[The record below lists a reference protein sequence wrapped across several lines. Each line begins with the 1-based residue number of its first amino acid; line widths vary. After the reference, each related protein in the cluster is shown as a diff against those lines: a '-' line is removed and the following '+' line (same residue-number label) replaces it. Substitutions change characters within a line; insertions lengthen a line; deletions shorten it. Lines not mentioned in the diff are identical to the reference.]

1 MNRSLIL
8 RLAFGPAFLLFLA
21 SAVFAQEGGNTAIYS
36 GQVMSTISTKPAAVQ
51 GAPYSATITNE
62 SVQTLADG
70 NRIVQ
75 TSTGTTARD
84 SQGRTRQDTVLP
96 AIGNLSAANAPHLV
110 FIHDPVAQVSYV
122 LNLTEKTA
130 QKLPMPP
137 PAPATPA
144 AENGAIGPVTG
155 NTFFIQ
161 AAGTARIA
169 DEPMPPP
176 MTIQRTLI
184 GSDQDPAA
192 SEDLGSQTIEG
203 VVVNGRRTT
212 HTIPAGQIGNDKPI
226 TIVNEVWTSTD
237 LKTIISSKRSDPR
250 MGEQTFQLTNIVRS
264 EPDAS
269 LFTVPADFRIT
280 EAPQKIVYRSNQ

>member
-8 RLAFGPAFLLFLA
+8 RLAFAPAFLLSLA
-21 SAVFAQEGGNTAIYS
+21 SVVFAQETGNTTFYS
-36 GQVMSTISTKPAAVQ
+36 GQVMSTSTKPTPVQ

-62 SVQTLADG
+62 SVQTLVDG

-84 SQGRTRQDTVLP
+84 SLGRTRQDTVLP

-122 LNLTEKTA
+122 LNLAEKTA

-137 PAPATPA
+137 PLAGVAGDENA
-144 AENGAIGPVTG
+144 AAGPVTA
-155 NTFFIQ
+155 NAFFIQ
-161 AAGTARIA
+161 AGAAARIA
-169 DEPMPPP
+169 DAGMPPP
-176 MTIQRTLI
+176 MTIQRAVI
-184 GSDQDPAA
+184 GSDQDQVAL
-192 SEDLGSQTIEG
+192 EDLGSQTMEG

-226 TIVNEVWTSTD
+226 TTVNEVWTSSD
-237 LKTIISSKRSDPR
+237 LKTIVLSKRSDPR
-250 MGEQTFQLTNIVRS
+250 MGEQTFQLTNIVRA
-264 EPDAS
+264 EPDSS
-269 LFTVPADFRIT
+269 LFTIPSDFRIT
-280 EAPQKIVYRSNQ
+280 EGPQKIVYRSNQ